1 MFDLIIKNGMIA
13 DGTGR
18 ESYRADVG
26 IQGDKISSIGNLDGV
41 ETLKELDAKGLVV
54 APGFIDIHSHS
65 DFTLLVDPR
74 AQSAISQ
81 GVTTEIIGNCGHGC
95 APITDP
101 PKFTGNIYG
110 YTTDLDIQWNTTADF
125 FETLQSANPAVN
137 VIPLVP
143 NGNLRIAAMDK
154 PEAQASR
161 SEFRKMVKMLEEGL
175 EAGAWGFSNGLE
187 YTTERATTEEE
198 MIELC
203 KIVAQS
209 GGLFSTHERNKDL
222 FAVEAIEEGIR
233 VAKASDV
240 RLQLSHIIPRRGS
253 PVGSVQKVMDIVQD
267 AHDAGIDIGFDA
279 HTRLHGI
286 MNVSA
291 ALPTWAFEGGPMELQ
306 KRLRD
311 KSTRELLKQHESIVS
326 GKNTVDWDRVF
337 LYTSYGYPDMAGK
350 SFSELTSDG
359 RDVFD
364 VIFDVILSEKDD
376 PHRSLI
382 ISHSYEE
389 EWLRQTFIHPLC
401 APASDATALCKDGPL
416 SKTVFLGAYTWA
428 SWFFNKLVNEFGDYT
443 MEQAVNKLTNVP
455 AKQAGISNRGRI
467 DVDCAADITV
477 FNPGTF
483 KENGT
488 LYDPNHFAAG
498 VDHVIVNGGLAMESG
513 LFTNQ
518 RFGQVLRRR

>member
-1 MFDLIIKNGMIA
+1 
-13 DGTGR
+13 
-18 ESYRADVG
+18 
-26 IQGDKISSIGNLDGV
+26 
-41 ETLKELDAKGLVV
+41 
-54 APGFIDIHSHS
+54 
-65 DFTLLVDPR
+65 
-74 AQSAISQ
+74 
-81 GVTTEIIGNCGHGC
+81 
-95 APITDP
+95 
-101 PKFTGNIYG
+101 
-110 YTTDLDIQWNTTADF
+110 
-125 FETLQSANPAVN
+125 
-137 VIPLVP
+137 
-143 NGNLRIAAMDK
+143 
-154 PEAQASR
+154 
-161 SEFRKMVKMLEEGL
+161 MVKMLEEGL

-233 VAKASDV
+233 VAKASGV
-240 RLQLSHIIPRRGS
+240 RLQISHIIPRRGS

-267 AHDAGIDIGFDA
+267 SHDAGIDIGFDA

-291 ALPTWAFEGGPMELQ
+291 ALPTWAFKGGPMELE

-326 GKNTVDWDRVF
+326 GKNTVGWDRVF

-364 VIFDVILSEKDD
+364 VIFDIILSEKDD

-416 SKTVFLGAYTWA
+416 SETVFLGAYTWA
-428 SWFFNKLVNEFGDYT
+428 SWFFNKLVNEFAEYT
-443 MEQAVNKLTNVP
+443 TEQAVNKLTTVP

-467 DVDCAADITV
+467 EVDYAADITV
-477 FNPGTF
+477 FNPETF